1 MPRAYRCRWCKGPP
15 LPQPPEGACPNCLGF
30 YRYEPC
36 YVAEGDLDGATIP
49 PIKQGEPISA
59 ADAIAH
65 ARARKEEGDRIETGL
80 PGVDWVFNG
89 GLPTKG
95 TALFCSPA
103 GTGKTTLAWELGRM
117 LARKKIETLFLS
129 SEQTIE
135 ELGAQFERLG
145 AAPAK
150 HFILVSET
158 DQSAILRV
166 IEKSRAQVVFLD
178 SLHEVEGVTDEGGYD
193 LASGGERAVTRIAK
207 EIRRLADD
215 CDFFAFLIGHMKN
228 DGSMSGGAHLRHAV
242 GATLLLE
249 REGDPEGAGRIL
261 RFKEKNRFG
270 PIGRKSRF
278 QMTQT
283 GLRDLGPVQQ
293 EVPIETPAG
302 KGKAKKWL
310 N

>member
-1 MPRAYRCRWCKGPP
+1 
-15 LPQPPEGACPNCLGF
+15 
-30 YRYEPC
+30 
-36 YVAEGDLDGATIP
+36 VAEGDLDGATIP

-193 LASGGERAVTRIAK
+193 LGAALFDHTEDCALVGLGHQDKVLGGRGAQALELRTQLFNRLFGRQEQRLDLLSGQ
-207 EIRRLADD
+207 
-215 CDFFAFLIGHMKN
+215 
-228 DGSMSGGAHLRHAV
+228 HA
-242 GATLLLE
+242 A
-249 REGDPEGAGRIL
+249 
-261 RFKEKNRFG
+261 
-270 PIGRKSRF
+270 
-278 QMTQT
+278 
-283 GLRDLGPVQQ
+283 
-293 EVPIETPAG
+293 
-302 KGKAKKWL
+302 
-310 N
+310 